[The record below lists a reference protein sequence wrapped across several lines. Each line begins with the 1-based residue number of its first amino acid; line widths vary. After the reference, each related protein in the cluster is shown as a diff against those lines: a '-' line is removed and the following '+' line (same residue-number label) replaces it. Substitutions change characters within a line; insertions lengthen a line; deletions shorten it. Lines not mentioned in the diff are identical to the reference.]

1 MKDNTSKEKLL
12 KVGESAALGA
22 MLTLAT
28 ALMFITRNIDI
39 PGWYWL
45 IQFILVTGM
54 SYAIP
59 QSPRVKLSS
68 SQKYLLLFSAISAG
82 LLAIVLAVIV
92 AVS

>member
-59 QSPRVKLSS
+59 RSPRVKLSS